1 MSEQYKNIS
10 PAEMRFAPD
19 CRDSVRSAIV
29 VRSATELAQRGIQ
42 VSSQAIVSTWGEP
55 ALEEYVN
62 ARLAIVMPK
71 EQAIEIRKQ

>member
-10 PAEMRFAPD
+10 TAEMKFAPD
-19 CRDSVRSAIV
+19 CRDSARSTIV

-55 ALEEYVN
+55 ALEEYAN
-62 ARLAIVMPK
+62 ARSAMVMQK